1 MIQSMTGFG
10 AADRVERGST
20 YAVELR
26 SVNNRY
32 LKLSIKL
39 PEFLQFL
46 EGDVDRLL
54 RSKLSRGTIHF
65 HLRVTGASES
75 EAPPVNVSMMQRY
88 VDALSSVRTAEGVQA
103 TIDLAAIATLPGV
116 CDRAPLDEETRSREL
131 RTISELTESAVAEL
145 VRMRGR
151 EGEALRR
158 DLRGTCDAIRSEL
171 ERIRGRAP
179 TVVEEYFERLRVRV
193 ASLLQAA
200 KLDLDRE
207 ALTREVA
214 IYAERCDISEETT
227 RLAAHLE
234 QFEQLCDRGEQV
246 GRTLDFLTQEL
257 LREANTIA
265 SKSNDAEIARGV
277 VEIKGR
283 IDRLREQ
290 VQNVE

>member
-54 RSKLSRGTIHF
+54 RTRLSRGTVHF

-88 VDALSSVRTAEGVQA
+88 VDALSSVRSANGVQA

-116 CDRAPLDEETRSREL
+116 CDRAPLDEETRAREL
-131 RTISELTESAVAEL
+131 RTVSELTETAVAEL

-151 EGEALRR
+151 EGQALRR
-158 DLRGTCDAIRSEL
+158 DLQGTCDSIRAEL
-171 ERIRGRAP
+171 DRIRGRAP
-179 TVVEEYFERLRVRV
+179 VVIEEYFERLRARV

-200 KLDLDRE
+200 KLDLDRD

-214 IYAERCDISEETT
+214 IYAERCDISEEIT